1 MSNPKTI
8 ESHSIP
14 SEYIYFKPKDIA
26 KMTLSI
32 ASDIN
37 MTDPEI
43 DKNFSEILLKNK
55 DFLEKF
61 THICQLI
68 NNCGN
73 DVAKFLE
80 I

>member
-1 MSNPKTI
+1 
-8 ESHSIP
+8 
-14 SEYIYFKPKDIA
+14 
-26 KMTLSI
+26 
-32 ASDIN
+32 

>member
-1 MSNPKTI
+1 MSNPQST
-8 ESHSIP
+8 ELNSIP

-68 NNCGN
+68 NNYGN